1 MCVVL
6 QIVRLL
12 SVLVQHRL
20 CVCVCSASDCSFIV
34 SAGSAQ
40 VVRLLSVLVQ
50 HRLCVCVVCVCS
62 ASDCSFI
69 VSAGSAQVV
78 CVCV

>member
-1 MCVVL
+1 MCVVCF

-40 VVRLLSVLVQ
+40 VV
-50 HRLCVCVVCVCS
+50 CVCV
-62 ASDCSFI
+62 
-69 VSAGSAQVV
+69 
-78 CVCV
+78 